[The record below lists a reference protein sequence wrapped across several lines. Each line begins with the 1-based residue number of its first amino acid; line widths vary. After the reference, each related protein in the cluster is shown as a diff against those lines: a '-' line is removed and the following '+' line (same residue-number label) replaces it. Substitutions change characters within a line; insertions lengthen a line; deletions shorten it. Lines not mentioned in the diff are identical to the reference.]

1 MRSMSDNLEK
11 LRRDQLYLHS
21 VITETLEE
29 IGDEGTVTKLV
40 SHVNEYTSNKSS
52 MEETVKG

>member
-21 VITETLEE
+21 IITETLEE
-29 IGDEGTVTKLV
+29 IGDKGTVTKLV